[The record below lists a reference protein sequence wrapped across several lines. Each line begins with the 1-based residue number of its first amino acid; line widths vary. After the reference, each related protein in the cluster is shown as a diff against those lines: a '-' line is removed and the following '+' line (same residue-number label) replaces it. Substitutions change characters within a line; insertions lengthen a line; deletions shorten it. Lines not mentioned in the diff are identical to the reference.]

1 MFAIGDKV
9 IIKNDLPKIIY
20 LIELLENEQAIIT
33 GYIYRIKKKISLS
46 LLELASPLDIK
57 KEEEILITSRTNIIK
72 RTERIKN
79 KAIFGTILHI
89 DGDEKF
95 LNNCIDLY
103 REMNLHCWGV
113 HLKEKDVKYHIES
126 LLEQLT
132 PDIIVITGH
141 DFFNNND
148 IKDLNNYENSQ
159 EFIDALR
166 IIRKHFSL
174 DDVTVIVGACESHFE
189 ALIANGANFAS
200 SPKRINIHTYDPA
213 VVAIKC
219 ATTSFNRVIDFQSTL
234 KFIENG
240 KDAFGGVETKGKM
253 RLLL

>member
-1 MFAIGDKV
+1 MFVIGDKV

-20 LIELLENEQAIIT
+20 LIESIENEHAVVT
-33 GYIYRIKKKISLS
+33 GYIYRIKKNTSLS

-57 KEEEILITSRTNIIK
+57 KEEEILKTSRSNIIK
-72 RTERIKN
+72 KTERIKP
-79 KAIFGTILHI
+79 KALFGTILHI

-95 LNNCIDLY
+95 LNNCVDLY
-103 REMNLHCWGV
+103 HEMNLHCWGV

-126 LLEQLT
+126 LLEKLT

-159 EFIDALR
+159 DFIDALR

-213 VVAIKC
+213 VIAIKC